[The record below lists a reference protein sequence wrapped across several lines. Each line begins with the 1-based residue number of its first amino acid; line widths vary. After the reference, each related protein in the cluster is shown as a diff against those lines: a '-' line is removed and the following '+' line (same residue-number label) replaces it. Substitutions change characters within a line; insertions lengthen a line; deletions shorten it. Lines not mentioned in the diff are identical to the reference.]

1 MKRLVVTTM
10 LLLLPAAL
18 FANVPEIGWPRA
30 IEAAEGEIVIYQPQL
45 DSLEG
50 DKLTGR
56 AAVSVALTDSE
67 EPVFG
72 VIRFE
77 SRMETDRD
85 ARTMRIVDLD
95 ITHVGFT
102 DATDAQKDRFGAFVE
117 SEILEWDLTL
127 SLDRVL
133 ASLAVVE
140 QEREAARG
148 LKFDPPRIL
157 YTDSPSVLVMI
168 DGKPR
173 FKALEDSTL
182 ERLVNSPFTVV
193 SDAKNGKYYL
203 DGGTTWYVAGDVMGP
218 REVDNKPPKKVAKL
232 RSDEA
237 AKAAREA
244 ATGADSRTPR
254 IVVATEPTELIVTD
268 GSAAYTP
275 LTIELLGVTNSES
288 DLLLEIE
295 SQRYFVV
302 FSGRWY
308 ASKALDG
315 PWVHVPSEELP
326 ASFTDIPSGSSL
338 GHVRAFVPGTDEAE
352 QAVLDNHIPQT
363 AAIKRGPGEF
373 TVEYDGTPK
382 FAAIE
387 GTGMQYAVNTSDSVL
402 LIDGTYWVCRQGV
415 WYEGTSANGPW
426 TVATSRP
433 DDVESI
439 PASNPHYNV
448 KYVHVYD
455 STPDVVYVGYTPG
468 YYGSYY

>member
-1 MKRLVVTTM
+1 M

-315 PWVHVPSEELP
+315 PWVHVP
-326 ASFTDIPSGSSL
+326 
-338 GHVRAFVPGTDEAE
+338 
-352 QAVLDNHIPQT
+352 
-363 AAIKRGPGEF
+363 GEF
-373 TVEYDGTPK
+373 YGHPERVVTGTRTRIRAGYRRGRAGRARQSHSADRSHQARPRRVHRRVRRHAK
-382 FAAIE
+382 VRGDRGHRHA
-387 GTGMQYAVNTSDSVL
+387 
-402 LIDGTYWVCRQGV
+402 VCRQHQRLGAADRRHLLGV
-415 WYEGTSANGPW
+415 PSGRLVRGHIGERSVDSGD
-426 TVATSRP
+426 VA
-433 DDVESI
+433 
-439 PASNPHYNV
+439 A
-448 KYVHVYD
+448 
-455 STPDVVYVGYTPG
+455 G
-468 YYGSYY
+468 